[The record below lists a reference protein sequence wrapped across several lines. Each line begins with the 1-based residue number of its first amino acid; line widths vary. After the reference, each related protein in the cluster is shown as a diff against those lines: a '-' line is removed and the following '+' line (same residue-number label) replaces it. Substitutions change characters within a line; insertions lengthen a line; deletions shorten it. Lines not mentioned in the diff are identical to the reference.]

1 VENSLEKHS
10 KEIFIP
16 AKRSIIRSLGIRK
29 NQFIYRN
36 KAYQSHIS
44 IDSFAQ
50 LADYHIYGRSGQEP
64 LDRKR
69 SEKSK
74 ILFVNSDRFAQL
86 DFGHFPNLN
95 VIISGNTDT
104 NFGSIPNLPPNINL
118 VLIQNCAV
126 LAKNIKT
133 LPIGLENKRTG
144 RYSNLKFFSAEM
156 RRAKFNSKILV
167 PPMSNTN
174 PIRSVAITKSFEIPE
189 LYDVKTRYL
198 HEKEYFNLI
207 KNYQFLLC
215 LEGNG
220 FENHRIW
227 EALYLGIFPVL
238 LRTKWSVTLDYL
250 KLPILLIDDLSKI
263 SRDDLYEFWLANL
276 NFNPETTPQLWLEY
290 WKGLINS
297 HLDIP

>member
-1 VENSLEKHS
+1 M
-10 KEIFIP
+10 
-16 AKRSIIRSLGIRK
+16 GIRA

-36 KAYQSHIS
+36 KTYKSHIS
-44 IDSFAQ
+44 IDSFAH
-50 LADYHIYGRSGQEP
+50 LADYHVYGRSGQEP
-64 LDRKR
+64 LDKK
-69 SEKSK
+69 KSQEAK
-74 ILFVNSDRFAQL
+74 VLFVNSDRFAQIN
-86 DFGHFPNLN
+86 FEQFPNLH

-104 NFGSIPNLPPNINL
+104 NFEEISNLPSNIKL
-118 VLIQNCAV
+118 LLLQNCSVSAE
-126 LAKNIKT
+126 NIKT

-144 RYSNLKFFSAEM
+144 RYSNLKNFSTKIS
-156 RRAKFNSKILV
+156 RADFTPKVLV

-174 PIRSVAITKSFEIPE
+174 PIRSVMIAKSFEIPE
-189 LYDVKTRYL
+189 LCDVKTNYL
-198 HEKEYFNLI
+198 YEKDYFDLI